1 MLERS
6 QAFPKSDLKWRP
18 QTRRSTPMRIV
29 ICCNTTRINK
39 IPYEFLLT
47 ERNYSKNEKYNDHI
61 EELRS
66 ENHHLMEKYNQI
78 KKENEMM
85 KRDMVDIHTNQSENA
100 VSLDEYQQVVDEN
113 QELRDKIEELQ
124 DQIKKEKNRNLIRL
138 EEYNFLQETIESN
151 QGQLN
156 QLKKMVQTMKDTLAE
171 KQKYI
176 EKMTH
181 SQDEYIIQI
190 QT

>member
-1 MLERS
+1 VF
-6 QAFPKSDLKWRP
+6 QKSGSKWRL
-18 QTRRSTPMRIV
+18 QTKRFTLMKIV
-29 ICCNTTRINK
+29 TCCNTTITLINK
-39 IPYEFLLT
+39 VPYEFLLT

-78 KKENEMM
+78 KKENELM
-85 KRDMVDIHTNQSENA
+85 KRDMIDIHTHQGDNT

-113 QELRDKIEELQ
+113 QELRDKIDDLHG
-124 DQIKKEKNRNLIRL
+124 QIKKERNKSLVRH
-138 EEYNFLQETIESN
+138 EEYNFLQETIETN
-151 QGQLN
+151 QEQLD
-156 QLKKMVQTMKDTLAE
+156 QLKKMVQNMKDTLAE

-176 EKMTH
+176 EQLTQN
-181 SQDEYIIQI
+181 QDDYVIQI